1 MITHL
6 VTHGPDLSALEMHHD
21 EVLFKFTPVYFTL
34 SLVLLAD
41 NEEQNDANYYDL
53 LHETL
58 QHRSQKTFKTQEL

>member
-1 MITHL
+1 
-6 VTHGPDLSALEMHHD
+6 MHHD